1 MIRVIVYAGASLGR
15 DCLVSR
21 LSGRADVAVLAAGD
35 GLDHLV
41 AGTPNADVDVDVD
54 VVLVLPVS
62 GEPLPLTRIREY
74 WPSASVVLGHFD
86 REFAPQTGNARALR
100 RVSLTG
106 SVDDLVLQ
114 LAGSGDVPGEAS
126 RPGVTECGLSHR
138 EVDILKHLALGHS
151 SRESAG
157 LLGLSPRTV
166 DGHRR
171 RVSGKL
177 ERTSVAELTRYAIAT
192 GLVSAGSGLPRVR
205 KPISV

>member
-1 MIRVIVYAGASLGR
+1 MIRVIVFAGASLGR

-21 LSGRADVAVLAAGD
+21 LSGRDDIAVVAAGD

-41 AGTPNADVDVDVD
+41 AGTPGGEVD
-54 VVLVLPVS
+54 VVLVLSAAGGSP
-62 GEPLPLTRIREY
+62 PLTRIRAY

-86 REFAPQTGNARALR
+86 REVASEAGAAGTLR

-106 SVDDLVLQ
+106 SVDDLVRQ
-114 LAGSGDVPGEAS
+114 LAGSGDVARATPS
-126 RPGVTECGLSHR
+126 SGVTECGLSHR
-138 EVDILKHLALGHS
+138 EVAVLKHLALGHS

-177 ERTSVAELTRYAIAT
+177 ERASVAELTRYAIAK
-192 GLVSAGSGLPRVR
+192 GLVDAGSGLSQMRRPM
-205 KPISV
+205 SVA

>member
-21 LSGRADVAVLAAGD
+21 LSGRDDVAVLAAGD

-41 AGTPNADVDVDVD
+41 AGTPNADVDV
-54 VVLVLPVS
+54 VLVLPVS
-62 GEPLPLTRIREY
+62 GEPLPLRRIREY

-86 REFAPQTGNARALR
+86 RELAPQTGDAKALR
-100 RVSLTG
+100 RVNLTG
-106 SVDDLVLQ
+106 PVDDLVRQ
-114 LAGSGDVPGEAS
+114 LAASDDVPGATS
-126 RPGVTECGLSHR
+126 RSGVTECGLSHR